1 MKIIRLILLALL
13 LSAFAPVTGTIAD
26 EADQKV
32 LIKVAGLYC
41 PFCSYGLEK
50 QVKKLDGFKAV
61 KINIKKGTAE
71 ITFKPG
77 TKVSEKAILGAVED
91 AGFDLDGVE
100 WLSGDPEK

>member
-1 MKIIRLILLALL
+1 MKIIRLYLIVLIMIT
-13 LSAFAPVTGTIAD
+13 LSPFAGAM
-26 EADQKV
+26 ANKLDQKV

-77 TKVSEKAILGAVED
+77 TQVSEKAILGAVED

-100 WLSGDPEK
+100 WLSGDPKK